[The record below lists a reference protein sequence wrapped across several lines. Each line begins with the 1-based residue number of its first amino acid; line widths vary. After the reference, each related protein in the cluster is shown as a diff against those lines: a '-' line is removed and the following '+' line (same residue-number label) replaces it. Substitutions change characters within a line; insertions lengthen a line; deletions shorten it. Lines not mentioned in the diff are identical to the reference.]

1 MNARIART
9 RIASVPAWLLVGMLA
24 HGCASQTHAPSRAES
39 DARGLEARLHAPCCR
54 GQMLEAHESPTVT
67 ALRLELR
74 QRITSGQSV
83 AEVERALIA
92 QYGPSI
98 IAVPVARD
106 PRGGLSL
113 ALAVLLA
120 VSAAALVLAARRWMR
135 RSSVMASEPSEDA
148 PNLAARDALD
158 QRIDAE
164 LARLDG
170 KP

>member
-1 MNARIART
+1 
-9 RIASVPAWLLVGMLA
+9 
-24 HGCASQTHAPSRAES
+24 
-39 DARGLEARLHAPCCR
+39 
-54 GQMLEAHESPTVT
+54 MLEAHESPTVT